1 MDSEYLETLFI
12 MAVLILIGFLIG
24 VSLSYEE
31 IKVQDIKQVDN
42 GYYITINNEIY
53 YKEVG

>member
-1 MDSEYLETLFI
+1 MDSEYLESIFA
-12 MAVLILIGFLIG
+12 MAILILIGFLIG
-24 VSLSYEE
+24 ISLSYEE

>member
-1 MDSEYLETLFI
+1 MNSEYLETLL
-12 MAVLILIGFLIG
+12 AVAVFLLIGFLIG
-24 VSLSYEE
+24 ILVSYEE
-31 IKVQDIKQVDN
+31 IKVQEIKQVDN

>member
-12 MAVLILIGFLIG
+12 MAVLILIGSLIG

>member
-31 IKVQDIKQVDN
+31 IKVQEIKQVDN

>member
-1 MDSEYLETLFI
+1 MNSEYLETLL
-12 MAVLILIGFLIG
+12 AVAVFLLIGFLIG
-24 VSLSYEE
+24 ILVSYEE

>member
-1 MDSEYLETLFI
+1 MDSEYLETLLA

-24 VSLSYEE
+24 VSLFYEE